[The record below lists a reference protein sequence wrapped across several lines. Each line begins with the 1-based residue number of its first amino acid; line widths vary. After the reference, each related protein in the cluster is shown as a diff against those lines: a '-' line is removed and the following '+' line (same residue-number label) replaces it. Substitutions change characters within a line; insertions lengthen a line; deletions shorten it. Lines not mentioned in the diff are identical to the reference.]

1 MYNLGKREEKENMS
15 LKESNEIT
23 LKIKCELNELYKII
37 EEKGF
42 KIIDEFSMD
51 DTYFVP
57 KEVDLDK
64 TDIRDTLSKALLV
77 RDIIGKMSNKRT
89 KLITFKIKIFDE
101 VGNILNQESIN
112 CNILEIEDAKKL
124 LKVIG
129 YKEIMNI
136 KENDVVYEKDGF
148 QLAVKDIKDG
158 DNLIEIETEE
168 NDEIDTI
175 EKLIQ
180 KVNKMEI
187 PVYTDNYFV
196 KKAEIELEK
205 ILRKKTNKN
214 IEKYYDNTENEMP
227 NYTVKKFIE
236 LNVEPGN
243 AVELGCGAGRD
254 TVYLIR
260 NGWNVLAIDR
270 EDVETRIVSKLL
282 VEELEQFEFFK
293 QRFEA
298 IKLEN
303 SNLVVANFSLPFCNK
318 NNFKELWDKIN
329 HSILKDGYFVGNF
342 LGDKDEWKNAK
353 EKMTFL
359 TKDQV
364 MELFRNFEIVEFK
377 EVEKDGLTG
386 LGKMKHWHIFNVIAK
401 KK

>member
-23 LKIKCELNELYKII
+23 LKIKCELNEFYKII

-89 KLITFKIKIFDE
+89 KLITFKIKNFDKA
-101 VGNILNQESIN
+101 GNILNQESIN

-148 QLAVKDIKDG
+148 QLAVKNIKDG

-180 KVNKMEI
+180 KVNKMGI
-187 PVYTDNYFV
+187 PVYTDDYFV

-318 NNFKELWDKIN
+318 NDFKKLWAKIN

-342 LGDKDEWKNAK
+342 LGDKDEWKIAK

>member
-1 MYNLGKREEKENMS
+1 MYSLGKREEKENMS

-23 LKIKCELNELYKII
+23 LKIKCELNEFYKII

-42 KIIDEFSMD
+42 KIIDKFSMD

-57 KEVDLDK
+57 KEVDLEK

-89 KLITFKIKIFDE
+89 KLITFKIKNFDE
-101 VGNILNQESIN
+101 AGNILNQESIN

-180 KVNKMEI
+180 KVNKMGI
-187 PVYTDNYFV
+187 PVYTDDYFV

-364 MELFRNFEIVEFK
+364 MELFRDFEIVEFR

>member
-23 LKIKCELNELYKII
+23 LKIKCELNEFYKII

-89 KLITFKIKIFDE
+89 KLITFKIKNFDE
-101 VGNILNQESIN
+101 AGNILNQESIN

-148 QLAVKDIKDG
+148 QLAVKNIKDG

-180 KVNKMEI
+180 KVNKMGI
-187 PVYTDNYFV
+187 PVYTDDYFV

-254 TVYLIR
+254 TVFLIR

-342 LGDKDEWKNAK
+342 LGDKDEWKIAK

-364 MELFRNFEIVEFK
+364 MELFRDFEIVEFK

>member
-23 LKIKCELNELYKII
+23 LKIKCELNEFYKII

-89 KLITFKIKIFDE
+89 KLITFKIKNFDKA
-101 VGNILNQESIN
+101 GNILNQESIN

-124 LKVIG
+124 LKVIV

-148 QLAVKDIKDG
+148 QLAVKNIKDG

-180 KVNKMEI
+180 KVNKMGI
-187 PVYTDNYFV
+187 PVYTDDYFV

-293 QRFEA
+293 QRFED
-298 IKLEN
+298 IELEN

-318 NNFKELWDKIN
+318 NDFKKLWAKIN

-342 LGDKDEWKNAK
+342 LGDKDEWKIAK

>member
-23 LKIKCELNELYKII
+23 LKIKCELNEFYKII

-89 KLITFKIKIFDE
+89 KLITFKIKNFDKA
-101 VGNILNQESIN
+101 GNILNQESIN
-112 CNILEIEDAKKL
+112 CNILEIEDAKKI

-148 QLAVKDIKDG
+148 QLAVKNIKDG

-180 KVNKMEI
+180 KVNKMGI
-187 PVYTDNYFV
+187 PVYTDDYFV

-270 EDVETRIVSKLL
+270 EDVEIRIVSKLL

>member
-23 LKIKCELNELYKII
+23 LKIKCELNEFYKII
-37 EEKGF
+37 EEIGF
-42 KIIDEFSMD
+42 KIIDVFSMD
-51 DTYFVP
+51 DSYFVP
-57 KEVDLDK
+57 IDVDFDK
-64 TDIRDTLSKALLV
+64 TDIWDTLSKALLV

-89 KLITFKIKIFDE
+89 KLITFKIKNFDE
-101 VGNILNQESIN
+101 AGNILNQESIN

-136 KENDVVYEKDGF
+136 KVNDVVYEKDGF
-148 QLAVKDIKDG
+148 QLAVKNIKDG

-180 KVNKMEI
+180 KVNKMGI
-187 PVYTDNYFV
+187 PVYTDDYFV

-293 QRFEA
+293 QRFED
-298 IKLEN
+298 IELEN

-318 NNFKELWDKIN
+318 NDFKKLWAKIN

-342 LGDKDEWKNAK
+342 LGDKDEWKIAK

>member
-23 LKIKCELNELYKII
+23 LKIKCELNEFYKII

-89 KLITFKIKIFDE
+89 KLITFKIKNFDKA
-101 VGNILNQESIN
+101 GNILNQESIN

-148 QLAVKDIKDG
+148 QLAVKNIKDG

-180 KVNKMEI
+180 KVNKMGI
-187 PVYTDNYFV
+187 PVYTDDYFV

-227 NYTVKKFIE
+227 NNTVKKFIE

-293 QRFEA
+293 QRFED
-298 IKLEN
+298 IELEN

-318 NNFKELWDKIN
+318 NDFKKLWAKIN

-342 LGDKDEWKNAK
+342 LGDKDEWKIAK

>member
-1 MYNLGKREEKENMS
+1 MYNLGKREE
-15 LKESNEIT
+15 KESNEIT
-23 LKIKCELNELYKII
+23 LKIKCELNEFYKII

-89 KLITFKIKIFDE
+89 KLITFKIKNFDE
-101 VGNILNQESIN
+101 AGNILNQESIN

-148 QLAVKDIKDG
+148 QLAVKNIKDG

-180 KVNKMEI
+180 KVNKMGI
-187 PVYTDNYFV
+187 PVYTDDYFV

-342 LGDKDEWKNAK
+342 LGDKDEWKIAK

-364 MELFRNFEIVEFK
+364 MELFRDFEIVEFK